1 MASYSEIARKKVL
14 GVPVIYLAAALVT
27 ILAIVAWKMKPSAP
41 APGDVPPDAG
51 GSSDL
56 PTSGDFSSLDTKG
69 TVTVVQQPAE
79 TTPTD
84 EQKTNSDWVRTGAT
98 WLVQQNMATG
108 TAAYSAL
115 NKYVSGVD
123 RSFDEEALVN
133 KVIAEKGQP
142 PQDIAEG
149 GNVDAKPAKKQ
160 FPTPPGTHTVEGKSD
175 DTFAE
180 LATLYYSNSG
190 GDVQDLIQLANPQF
204 ASFSGTFP
212 VGAQIKIPVYHDA
225 KNWIVTGNMTW
236 AQAAGKN
243 GISEASLRA
252 LNNGPAAWR
261 NAPTLKK
268 GQSIRV
274 A

>member
-1 MASYSEIARKKVL
+1 MPSYSEIIHKKVL

-27 ILAIVAWKMKPSAP
+27 ILAIVAWKMKPTV
-41 APGDVPPDAG
+41 GTTEEIPPDAG

-56 PTSGDFSSLDTKG
+56 PTSGDYSSLDTQG
-69 TVTVVQQPAE
+69 TVTVVQQPST
-79 TTPTD
+79 TTPDTD
-84 EQKTNSDWVRTGAT
+84 PKTNSDWVRDGAG
-98 WLVQQNMATG
+98 WLVANNMASG

-123 RSFDEEALVN
+123 RSFDEESLVN
-133 KVIAEKGQP
+133 KVIAEKGLP

-149 GNVDAKPAKKQ
+149 GNVDPAPAQKQ
-160 FPTPPGTHTVEGKSD
+160 FPNPPGAHTVKGRSD
-175 DTFAE
+175 DTFSE
-180 LATLYYSNSG
+180 LATLYYSNGSG
-190 GDVQDLIQLANPQF
+190 EVQDLIQAANPSLATATGPF
-204 ASFSGTFP
+204 AVGTT
-212 VGAQIKIPVYHDA
+212 IKIPAYHDP
-225 KNWIVTGNMTW
+225 KYWTVTTNMSW

-243 GISEASLRA
+243 GISEASLKA